1 MKGTNK
7 MAKETTNSL
16 EEYKTSVLKREY
28 RYKIGITAV
37 LTFMVSITVG
47 LILGYFGAI
56 GIITDSQSKAM
67 NVITSVK
74 DTAEVKTQAQ

>member
-1 MKGTNK
+1 MT
-7 MAKETTNSL
+7 KERTNSL
-16 EEYKTSVLKREY
+16 EEYKTSVLKKEY

-47 LILGYFGAI
+47 LIVGYFGAI
-56 GIITDSQSKAM
+56 SIITDSQSKAI

-74 DTAEVKTQAQ
+74 ETAEVKTQAQ